1 MKQKHLKI
9 LLVASLFIVACGW
22 QIYNRRKAVR
32 QTLETTA
39 SYIPVSARIESV
51 YPTGRGF
58 RRGTIIT
65 VIYTHEG
72 AEYIKTLTRGG
83 GYTKGQYRRGDTL
96 SLYITPANPE
106 ELIDKALLNN
116 RY

>member
-1 MKQKHLKI
+1 MKQKHMKV
-9 LLVASLFIVACGW
+9 LLVASLFIVAAGW

-51 YPTGRGF
+51 YPTGRG
-58 RRGTIIT
+58 RRGAIIT

-72 AEYIKTLTRGG
+72 TEYIKTFTRG
-83 GYTKGQYRRGDTL
+83 RR
-96 SLYITPANPE
+96 LYQRSVSEGRCPLPILYLNP
-106 ELIDKALLNN
+106 
-116 RY
+116 R